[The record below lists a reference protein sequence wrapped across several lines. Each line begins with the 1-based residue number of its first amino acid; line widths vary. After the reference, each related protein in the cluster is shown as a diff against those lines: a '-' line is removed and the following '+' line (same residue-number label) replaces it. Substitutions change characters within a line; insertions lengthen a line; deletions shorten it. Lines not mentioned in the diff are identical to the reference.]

1 MRIGIVGL
9 GRLGESL
16 ARGLTRGGGEV
27 FGFTR
32 TVERGR
38 QIAARVPGFT
48 LLESPR
54 EVFDGCDPVFVWM
67 KPSDAAELLA
77 AHHDV
82 IAARQPLLVSCHR
95 DAPLAAHT
103 DRWAESL
110 PNVNL
115 ATGQGVTLLAFPPG
129 AAAEDRELLQ
139 AILAPTG
146 AVHVLPAEDLTYYSA
161 LCSCGPGL
169 YARLMQLYADAL
181 AARRGYDRELCRALV
196 RDTISGTVAL
206 QELDRIGA
214 DEVVRRVA
222 HPGGSTEKGLAVLE
236 RLFPAMAEEML
247 RAMQKW

>member
-54 EVFDGCDPVFVWM
+54 EVFDSCDPVFVWM

-129 AAAEDRELLQ
+129 AARC
-139 AILAPTG
+139 
-146 AVHVLPAEDLTYYSA
+146 HLPAHEYGAS
-161 LCSCGPGL
+161 
-169 YARLMQLYADAL
+169 M
-181 AARRGYDRELCRALV
+181 
-196 RDTISGTVAL
+196 L
-206 QELDRIGA
+206 QP
-214 DEVVRRVA
+214 RVCQSSSFA
-222 HPGGSTEKGLAVLE
+222 PPKSTKG
-236 RLFPAMAEEML
+236 
-247 RAMQKW
+247 KTNG